1 MQQVQTHELELVN
14 GGSIGFN
21 VLNVASITAVQ
32 TNFSLLSLGVA
43 QGNSISVSQSN

>member
-21 VLNVASITAVQ
+21 VLNVASILASQ
-32 TNFSLLSLGVA
+32 TNVSVASALVA
-43 QGNSISVSQSN
+43 QGNSISVTQHN